1 MADGTPRE
9 RAGFDHR
16 SYLDFIAAKGS
27 TAQSVGFDP
36 SGLPERLFPH
46 QRAAVEF
53 ACQKGRSAS
62 FLDTGL
68 GKSGVEAV
76 FAEQCQRQTGRP
88 SLILTPLAVA
98 RQMVRECEAFG
109 VEARVIR
116 EASDQWSGVN
126 VANYERLG
134 KLDLSRFGAIVLD
147 ESSILKSFTG
157 PTKRALV
164 EAFRGTPYRMAAT
177 ATPAPNDHMELGN
190 HSEFLGY
197 LGSMEMLCR
206 WFINDTST
214 ASQDWRLKGHAEADF
229 WSWVASWARAASKPS
244 DLGGDDAPYAL
255 PPLRYDLHMVA
266 SDPLADAGDGLL
278 FRIADNSATAIHKE
292 KRLTLA
298 DRIDRAAEIANRETG
313 AVIVWCETNAESAAL
328 AKAIPDAIEVHGS
341 MTLEAKEAALDA
353 FTFGERRVIVSK
365 PKLAGHGLNWQHA
378 STVIFASV
386 SHSYEQHYQ
395 AVRRSWRFGQKRPVD
410 CHVVISDTE
419 LPIWQNVKRKADD
432 HERMK
437 RAMAKAMVGAQQ
449 SAERRIYTRAPEV
462 TLPKFLRGSDA
473 A

>member
-1 MADGTPRE
+1 MTD
-9 RAGFDHR
+9 FDFVSYR
-16 SYLDFIAAKGS
+16 SFIAAKGATS
-27 TAQSVGFDP
+27 DAVGFDP
-36 SGLPERLFPH
+36 SNLPSRMFPH

-76 FAEQCQRQTGRP
+76 FADQARRETGKP

-98 RQMVRECEAFG
+98 RQMQRECEAFG

-116 EASDQWSGVN
+116 EAVDQWSGVN
-126 VANYERLG
+126 IANYERLS
-134 KLDLSRFGAIVLD
+134 KLDISRFGAIVLD

-157 PTKRALV
+157 PTKRGLC
-164 EAFRGTPYRMAAT
+164 EAFASTPYRLAAT

-206 WFINDTST
+206 WFVNDTST
-214 ASQDWRLKGHAEADF
+214 ASQDWRLKGHAETDF

-244 DLGGDDAPYAL
+244 DLGGDDAPYDL
-255 PPLRYDLHMVA
+255 PPLRYDLHMVN
-266 SDPLADAGDGLL
+266 SDPLAAVGDGLL
-278 FRIADNSATAIHKE
+278 FRIADQSATSIHKE

-298 DRIDRAAEIANRETG
+298 ERIARASEIANAETG
-313 AVIVWCETNAESAAL
+313 PVIVWCETNDESAAL
-328 AKAIPDAIEVHGS
+328 AKAIPDAVEVHGG

-378 STVIFASV
+378 STVVFASI

-395 AVRRSWRFGQKRPVD
+395 AVRRSWRFGQKSPVT

-419 LPIWQNVKRKADD
+419 LPIWQNVKRKADAHD
-432 HERMK
+432 RMK
-437 RAMAKAMVGAQQ
+437 RAMAKAMVGAQ
-449 SAERRIYTRAPEV
+449 RRADRLVYTRPEAV
-462 TLPKFLRGSDA
+462 TLPKFLRGSNA